1 MVEKHISEGEIIQE
15 DKVVK
20 TTNFYHNDRF
30 EMRVTTTET
39 YPGRDMLLVERIE
52 LDYNPMGVD
61 EWIITEE
68 EIVYWE
74 ES

>member
-1 MVEKHISEGEIIQE
+1 
-15 DKVVK
+15 
-20 TTNFYHNDRF
+20 
-30 EMRVTTTET
+30 MRVTTTKT

-52 LDYNPMGVD
+52 HDYKYRAGY

-74 ES
+74 KS